1 MDEKEGFVEKY
12 IAFLKSGCNK
22 DVLDILKIVD
32 IDLTTNAPF
41 EKAFSFITECL
52 NELKEIIKEGGEL
65 NE

>member
-1 MDEKEGFVEKY
+1 M
-12 IAFLKSGCNK
+12 KSGCNQE
-22 DVLDILKIVD
+22 VLDILKIVD

-52 NELKEIIKEGGEL
+52 NELKEIINEGGEL